1 MKEIYLDIM
10 EKALSAYTV
19 EHIKRY
25 FDEVK
30 RDGLTEHGFPRLT
43 ADIGILISHSRCEEL
58 MPLFLE
64 MMDFCTYS
72 IPRVKAANDFSVRE
86 IVSCIREAQSSG
98 KFRSCDIARWRRELD
113 SIKPETCYNV
123 YATKA
128 SDEVKN
134 WALFTGVSEYFRYS
148 DGLSADMNFIE
159 LQLESQL
166 KWLDENGMYMDKVG
180 DDMHQ
185 PIAYDAAPRGL
196 FVMLLN
202 DGYRGKHYEAI
213 DESLR
218 KAGLCTLKMQS
229 PNGEMAFGGRS
240 NQFIHNEPWLAC
252 ICEYEARRYAR
263 EGNTELVRA
272 FKAAAKRACD
282 VSLDWLSREPIY
294 HIKNR
299 FPTESGY
306 GCEKY
311 AYFDKYMIT
320 VASLAHAAYLA
331 ADDSIP
337 EYTEEDT
344 KPVAWESSYHFHKL
358 FLKAGGYG
366 CQFELDGDDH
376 YDATGLGRVHKA
388 GAPMAI
394 CMSLPCPKNPNY
406 NVGEGENYAL
416 SIAPGA
422 CNLGEWIFA
431 YDEGVGFSV
440 VSKNEH
446 ENSANATLSL
456 QIGDK
461 TEVISDYTVSESG
474 VEIKVRGEGK
484 VGLMLPA
491 FAFDGECRTE
501 IVNEKRILRI
511 IYSGYE
517 CRYITDA
524 DIVGP
529 QFTAKNRSGYYDAYR
544 CEGDGEVNVKI
555 EIVKLG

>member
-1 MKEIYLDIM
+1 
-10 EKALSAYTV
+10 
-19 EHIKRY
+19 
-25 FDEVK
+25 
-30 RDGLTEHGFPRLT
+30 
-43 ADIGILISHSRCEEL
+43 

-86 IVSCIREAQSSG
+86 IVNCIREAQRSG

-113 SIKPETCYNV
+113 GIKPETCYNV

-148 DGLSADMNFIE
+148 DGLSADMDFIE

-166 KWLDENGMYMDKVG
+166 KWLDENGMYMDKAG

-202 DGYRGKHYEAI
+202 DCYRGKHYEAI
-213 DESLR
+213 DECLR

-240 NQFIHNEPWLAC
+240 NQFLHNEPWLAC

-337 EYTEEDT
+337 EYTENDT

-358 FLKAGGYG
+358 FLKSGGYG
-366 CQFELDGDDH
+366 IELDYDADPH
-376 YDATGLGRVHKA
+376 YDASGIGRIHRA
-388 GAPMAI
+388 STPSTI
-394 CMSLPCPKNPNY
+394 CISCPCPSHPIYEIGKTEQAPLSVCPAVYSNGKWY
-406 NVGEGENYAL
+406 SGAEVFHEVKMYRENKSSAYARL
-416 SIAPGA
+416 I
-422 CNLGEWIFA
+422 CYLGGKKVVW
-431 YDEGVGFSV
+431 SCS
-440 VSKNEH
+440 VSK
-446 ENSANATLSL
+446 
-456 QIGDK
+456 K
-461 TEVISDYTVSESG
+461 G
-474 VEIKVRGEGK
+474 VEIKVKGEGK
-484 VGLMLPA
+484 IALLLPA
-491 FAFDGECRTE
+491 FAFDGEKETIIKEKDNRLE
-501 IVNEKRILRI
+501 ISYNGHV
-511 IYSGYE
+511 
-517 CRYITDA
+517 CRYTALDGNITDMG
-524 DIVGP
+524 IV
-529 QFTAKNRSGYYDAYR
+529 ANNRNGHYHTFAA
-544 CEGDGEVNVKI
+544 EGENLITVKVSI
-555 EIVKLG
+555 TK